1 MLPNVNLDLM
11 RTLLKTSQVIRLK
24 KVKDLRTVIEEKIND
39 DGGKI
44 QNFSLEE
51 LCDFHK
57 VLQMCEFILEKYQNK
72 TTLSQNLKKFVS
84 IIDSTLVD
92 LESLDDEID
101 ELTISANFSL
111 GKIKEFESDLIKS
124 KTFPDS
130 THSHSCIFYAQH
142 EKIC

>member
-1 MLPNVNLDLM
+1 MLSNVNLDLM
-11 RTLLKTSQVIRLK
+11 RALLKTSHVIRLK
-24 KVKDLRTVIEEKIND
+24 KVRDLRTIIEEKIND

-44 QNFSLEE
+44 QNFNLEE
-51 LCDFHK
+51 LNDFQK
-57 VLQMCEFILEKYQNK
+57 VLQICEFILEKYQNK

-111 GKIKEFESDLIKS
+111 CKIKEFESDLIKS

-130 THSHSCIFYAQH
+130 TRSRSCIF
-142 EKIC
+142 

>member
-1 MLPNVNLDLM
+1 MLSNVNLDLM
-11 RTLLKTSQVIRLK
+11 RALLKTSHVIRLK
-24 KVKDLRTVIEEKIND
+24 KVRDLRTIIEEKIND

-44 QNFSLEE
+44 QNFNLEE
-51 LCDFHK
+51 LNDFQK
-57 VLQMCEFILEKYQNK
+57 VLQICEFILEKYQNK

-130 THSHSCIFYAQH
+130 TRSRSCIF
-142 EKIC
+142 

>member
-1 MLPNVNLDLM
+1 M

-24 KVKDLRTVIEEKIND
+24 KVRDLRTIIEEKIND

-44 QNFSLEE
+44 QNFNLEE
-51 LCDFHK
+51 LNDFQK
-57 VLQMCEFILEKYQNK
+57 VLQICEFILEKYQNK

-130 THSHSCIFYAQH
+130 TRSRSCIF
-142 EKIC
+142 

>member
-51 LCDFHK
+51 LGDFHK
-57 VLQMCEFILEKYQNK
+57 VLQMCEFILEKYHNK

-111 GKIKEFESDLIKS
+111 GKIKEFESNLIKS

-130 THSHSCIFYAQH
+130 THSHSCIF
-142 EKIC
+142 

>member
-1 MLPNVNLDLM
+1 MLSNVNLDLM
-11 RTLLKTSQVIRLK
+11 RTLLKTSHVIRLK
-24 KVKDLRTVIEEKIND
+24 KVRDLRTIIEEKIND

-44 QNFSLEE
+44 QNFNLEE
-51 LCDFHK
+51 LNDFHK
-57 VLQMCEFILEKYQNK
+57 VLQICEFILEKYQNK

-130 THSHSCIFYAQH
+130 TRNHSCLF
-142 EKIC
+142 

>member
-1 MLPNVNLDLM
+1 MLSNVNLDLM
-11 RTLLKTSQVIRLK
+11 RALLKTSHVIRLK
-24 KVKDLRTVIEEKIND
+24 KVRDLRTIIEEKIND

-44 QNFSLEE
+44 QNFNLEE
-51 LCDFHK
+51 LNDFHK
-57 VLQMCEFILEKYQNK
+57 VLQICEFILEKYQNK

-130 THSHSCIFYAQH
+130 TRSHSCLF
-142 EKIC
+142 

>member
-1 MLPNVNLDLM
+1 MLSNVNLDLM
-11 RTLLKTSQVIRLK
+11 RALLKTSHVIRLK
-24 KVKDLRTVIEEKIND
+24 KVRDLRTIIEEKIND

-44 QNFSLEE
+44 QNFNLEE
-51 LCDFHK
+51 LNDFQK
-57 VLQMCEFILEKYQNK
+57 VLQICEFILEKYQNK

-130 THSHSCIFYAQH
+130 TSGHSCLF
-142 EKIC
+142 

>member
-1 MLPNVNLDLM
+1 MLSNVNLDLM
-11 RTLLKTSQVIRLK
+11 RALLKTSHVIRLK
-24 KVKDLRTVIEEKIND
+24 KVRDLRTIIEEKIND

-44 QNFSLEE
+44 QNFNLEE
-51 LCDFHK
+51 LNDFQK
-57 VLQMCEFILEKYQNK
+57 VLQICEFILEKYQNK

-130 THSHSCIFYAQH
+130 TRNHSCLF
-142 EKIC
+142 

>member
-1 MLPNVNLDLM
+1 M

-24 KVKDLRTVIEEKIND
+24 KVRDLRTIIEEKIND

-44 QNFSLEE
+44 QNFNLEE
-51 LCDFHK
+51 LNDFHK
-57 VLQMCEFILEKYQNK
+57 VLQICEFILEKYQNK

-130 THSHSCIFYAQH
+130 TRSRSCIF
-142 EKIC
+142 